1 MAPAA
6 SGQRGDALIT
16 VLFFGP
22 VAERVGV
29 SRLDIGHADGMRLCD
44 VRAQLQQRYPQA
56 FEIVSIVAVNGE
68 QVIDGALPLADRSE
82 VVFMSKFSGG

>member
-1 MAPAA
+1 M
-6 SGQRGDALIT
+6 IN

-29 SRLDIGHADGMRLCD
+29 NTQQVEFHKGMRLD
-44 VRAQLQQRYPQA
+44 DLYRQMQAKYPAA
-56 FEIVSIVAVNGE
+56 FEIVCFTAVNGE
-68 QVIDGALPLADRSE
+68 HVLDMTHALQDGGE